1 MGNVQMVGKS
11 SAPMYRGEK
20 PDRDRLAPLFAL
32 EEVAEHAVDF
42 WLSAED
48 LPDPDNR
55 VTLGNHGDV
64 VLTYTPNN
72 RQPLEELYSR
82 VKQQPRAP
90 RHAPAP
96 PGAARPVHEERH
108 PGRRLRAPG
117 RHGPVR

>member
-20 PDRDRLAPLFAL
+20 PIAKLAPLFAL

-55 VTLGNHGDV
+55 VTLGNHGDI
-64 VLTYTPNN
+64 VLTLHPE
-72 RQPLEELYSR
+72 QPAAARRAL
-82 VKQQPRAP
+82 QPRASTTSGTSACT
-90 RHAPAP
+90 RTTWSPATCT
-96 PGAARPVHEERH
+96 
-108 PGRRLRAPG
+108 
-117 RHGPVR
+117 